1 MSNFDQVGKFENIAK
16 NSEGSTKE
24 KMDIYSDSVEASKN
38 RRTAAIEEM
47 TQEFN
52 ILGADGD
59 DILIKWNNLI
69 TYLIKNAKT
78 LLTIFAGILTV
89 TKGIMA
95 GGLAKTA
102 KSLVI
107 SANNFGTKFE
117 RFHIGKNTKLYQK
130 LNGIGVG
137 SGAMNQIR
145 DQYQQSTYNTAY
157 QTAVKGGADA
167 ISADRSASFL
177 SGMDAKQQKAFMSLS
192 QEEQKKIISKYGKD
206 DASTATT
213 NKIVSTGEALI
224 SALDRNTA
232 AINGD
237 ADVDTN
243 NPNTTPINQTV
254 AKNAQ
259 GKVVGTATAKPST
272 DNALSNGATPI
283 GPQKFNPATDN
294 LADNA
299 KVWTDSV
306 KQAGAIQIQTA
317 A

>member
-16 NSEGSTKE
+16 NSEGSTQE

-38 RRTAAIEEM
+38 RRTAAIEEI

-145 DQYQQSTYNTAY
+145 D
-157 QTAVKGGADA
+157 
-167 ISADRSASFL
+167 
-177 SGMDAKQQKAFMSLS
+177 
-192 QEEQKKIISKYGKD
+192 
-206 DASTATT
+206 
-213 NKIVSTGEALI
+213 
-224 SALDRNTA
+224 
-232 AINGD
+232 
-237 ADVDTN
+237 
-243 NPNTTPINQTV
+243 
-254 AKNAQ
+254 
-259 GKVVGTATAKPST
+259 
-272 DNALSNGATPI
+272 
-283 GPQKFNPATDN
+283 
-294 LADNA
+294 
-299 KVWTDSV
+299 
-306 KQAGAIQIQTA
+306 
-317 A
+317 